1 MQTRQDSITVVIRV
15 RLLPDR
21 VADGLTGVMHQL
33 HLLVH
38 HFQVIAGLLL
48 ADVDGP
54 QLLAI
59 SLDGLLD
66 SLGQIVNRL
75 LHLLTIVHLDLIEPA
90 PLRFIKILLLL
101 FIPCLSLLLVCALL
115 GIGLETG
122 CVLVLLEVCLF
133 LLSGRIPA

>member
-1 MQTRQDSITVVIRV
+1 MRLYSITVVIRV
-15 RLLPDR
+15 RLLPNR

-75 LHLLTIVHLDLIEPA
+75 LHLLTVVHLDLIKPA

-115 GIGLETG
+115 GLNGLEIG
-122 CVLVLLEVCLF
+122 SVLVLLEVYLL
-133 LLSGRIPA
+133 LLSRGIPA